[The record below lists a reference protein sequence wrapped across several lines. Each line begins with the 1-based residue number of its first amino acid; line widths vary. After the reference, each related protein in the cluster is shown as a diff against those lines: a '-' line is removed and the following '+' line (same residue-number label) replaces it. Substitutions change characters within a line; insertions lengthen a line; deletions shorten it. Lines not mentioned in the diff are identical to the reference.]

1 MEKDNVVHIGRQPIV
16 ERTTAAVGH
25 VHVVEELDYL
35 KAAELAHEQSAV
47 FFYRNCGR
55 LYRMHRFGDQFIII
69 DHATGGYWVT
79 PLLKEGMI
87 ALQSFKSFECLSM
100 LIKHKQPMRGW
111 MEYCVLT
118 ARNKSHI
125 KDGGTPSLMKTSM
138 KSLYEE
144 LIKFFC

>member
-1 MEKDNVVHIGRQPIV
+1 MNADNVVHIGHHASASRLSM
-16 ERTTAAVGH
+16 AVGH
-25 VHVVEELDYL
+25 VSVVEELEHL
-35 KAAELAHEQSAV
+35 KAAEMAHEQGAV
-47 FFYRNCGR
+47 FFYRNRGC

-87 ALQSFKSFECLSM
+87 ALQSWKSFECLSI
-100 LIKHKQPMRGW
+100 LIKHKLPMRGW
-111 MEYCVLT
+111 LEYCVLT

-125 KDGGTPSLMKTSM
+125 KDDGTPSLMTTSM

-144 LIKFFC
+144 LIKFF